1 MDDKWKVWDRDEGYG
16 QVLYKRAVGELP
28 EMESSKKIARV
39 LKKYITNGESVLD
52 VGCGAGHYLKSLRR
66 EIGNSFSYTGVD
78 ATSNFIN
85 QAKKA
90 FENDDKSDFMLS
102 DIYDLKLPDH
112 SYDIVMCNN
121 VLLHLPSINMPLS
134 ELIRVAKS
142 HVIVRLLAGNRSF
155 QIKDISPQPNGMDF
169 SEQDEPISYHY
180 YNIYSNDYIESLL
193 SANKRVTNWTITPD
207 FDYDKAN
214 IINSI
219 KDHGDVHDASTILGD
234 YQLNGYVLQPWSIIE
249 IDVDSAKVEQKA

>member
-1 MDDKWKVWDRDEGYG
+1 MDNKWKVWDREEGYG
-16 QVLYKRAVGELP
+16 EVLYKRAIGELP

-39 LKKYITNGESVLD
+39 LKKYVHDGESILD

-66 EIGNSFSYTGVD
+66 EIGGDFNYLGVD

-90 FENDDKSDFMLS
+90 FASDKRSDFMLS
-102 DIYDLKLPDH
+102 DIYDLKLADQ

-121 VLLHLPSINMPLS
+121 VLLHLPSINKPLS
-134 ELIRVAKS
+134 ELIRVAKA
-142 HVIVRLLAGNRSF
+142 HVIVRMLAGNRSF
-155 QIKDISPQPNGMDF
+155 QIKDVYPQPNGVDF
-169 SEQDEPISYHY
+169 DEEGAPVSYHY
-180 YNIYSNDYIESLL
+180 YNIYSNKFLDSLL
-193 SANKRVTNWTITPD
+193 SANKRVASWTITPD

-214 IINSI
+214 LIRSV

-234 YQLNGYVLQPWSIIE
+234 YQLNGYVLQPWSILE
-249 IDVDSAKVEQKA
+249 IDIDRTKAP

>member
-1 MDDKWKVWDRDEGYG
+1 
-16 QVLYKRAVGELP
+16 
-28 EMESSKKIARV
+28 
-39 LKKYITNGESVLD
+39 
-52 VGCGAGHYLKSLRR
+52 
-66 EIGNSFSYTGVD
+66 
-78 ATSNFIN
+78 
-85 QAKKA
+85 
-90 FENDDKSDFMLS
+90 
-102 DIYDLKLPDH
+102 
-112 SYDIVMCNN
+112 
-121 VLLHLPSINMPLS
+121 MPLS

>member
-66 EIGNSFSYTGVD
+66 EIGNNFSYTGVD

-102 DIYDLKLPDH
+102 DIYDIKLPDH

-121 VLLHLPSINMPLS
+121 VLLHLPILFYDFQNLINFLHH
-134 ELIRVAKS
+134 LCFRK
-142 HVIVRLLAGNRSF
+142 N
-155 QIKDISPQPNGMDF
+155 
-169 SEQDEPISYHY
+169 
-180 YNIYSNDYIESLL
+180 
-193 SANKRVTNWTITPD
+193 
-207 FDYDKAN
+207 
-214 IINSI
+214 
-219 KDHGDVHDASTILGD
+219 
-234 YQLNGYVLQPWSIIE
+234 
-249 IDVDSAKVEQKA
+249 

>member
-1 MDDKWKVWDRDEGYG
+1 MDDKWKVWDRDDGYG
-16 QVLYKRAVGELP
+16 EVLYKRAVGELP

-39 LKKYITNGESVLD
+39 LKKYITKNESVLD

-66 EIGNSFSYTGVD
+66 EIGNSFSYLGID
-78 ATSNFIN
+78 ATPDYIN

-90 FENDDKSDFMLS
+90 FASDDKSGFMRA
-102 DIYDLKLPDH
+102 DIYDIKLPDS

-121 VLLHLPSINMPLS
+121 VLLHLPSINKPLS

-155 QIKDISPQPNGMDF
+155 QIKDISPQPNGIDF
-169 SEQDEPISYHY
+169 NEQGDPISYHY
-180 YNIYSNDYIESLL
+180 YNIYNDNYIESLL
-193 SANKRVTNWTITPD
+193 SANKKVTNWTITPD
-207 FDYDKAN
+207 FDYDKAS
-214 IINSI
+214 IVNSI
-219 KDHGDVHDASTILGD
+219 KDHGDAHDATTILGD

-249 IDVDSAKVEQKA
+249 IDVGSKKAS